1 MRLEVVFSAHAVRMP
16 DKEAVVCR
24 ERRVRYRDLQAR
36 VREVAGGLAKLGVGE
51 GDRVVLYLPN
61 GTEFVELLYA
71 AFTLGAVVVPVTT
84 RLTIRE
90 LAYFSADSA
99 AKVIVCSDAHAEGV
113 RTILNAQPA
122 VKGVVVG
129 KPVEGFVSFEE
140 VSDKGFQPKA
150 VDSENDVAMVM
161 YTSGT
166 TGKPKGVLLT
176 HANILVNH
184 GFMNATD
191 WGIGHEDR
199 YLVASPLAH
208 RAGLGRLMNSMT
220 LGGTIFV
227 LPAFDAEEIAQTIER
242 EKVTVVGMVPT
253 MCRMFLPALEK
264 APERCR
270 TLRRIVVTG
279 EAFPVELKKKLIA
292 LLPDTQLVSFF
303 AMTEAG
309 AITNLSHEEQFSHPK
324 SVGRPVP
331 GVEVRIVDE
340 NGKDVETGAI
350 GEVIVRS
357 GKPGAFTIMKGYYN
371 RPEETAKSIRDGWFH
386 TGDLAQRDSD
396 DYIYIVDRK
405 KDMILSGGFNIYSKE
420 VEQAIVEVEGVA
432 DVAVVGVPDEIFGEA
447 IAAFVELDPKKKAP
461 SADDIIAHCRS
472 AIASYKKPK
481 FVFFIEALPRN
492 AVGKV
497 LKHELSEQARAS
509 AAAGHKGAA

>member
-1 MRLEVVFSAHAVRMP
+1 MRLEVVFSAHAARMP
-16 DKEAVVCR
+16 DKEAVVC
-24 ERRVRYRDLQAR
+24 EDRRVRYRDLQAR

-61 GTEFVELLYA
+61 GVEFVELLYA
-71 AFTLGAVVVPVTT
+71 AFTLGAIAVPVTT

-90 LAYFSADSA
+90 LAYFSEDSA
-99 AKVIVCSDAHAEGV
+99 AKVIVCSDAHADGV
-113 RTILNAQPA
+113 RNILKSLPDA
-122 VKGVVVG
+122 KGVVIG
-129 KPVEGFVSFEE
+129 NPNEGFVSFAE
-140 VSDKGFQPKA
+140 VSDKSFKPKA
-150 VDSENDVAMVM
+150 IDSDNEVAMIM

-191 WGIGHEDR
+191 WGIGHRDR

-227 LPAFDAEEIAQTIER
+227 LPAFDAEEIAKTIER

-264 APERCR
+264 NPARCE

-309 AITNLSHEEQFSHPK
+309 SITNLSHEEQFSHPK
-324 SVGRPVP
+324 SVGRPAP

-340 NGKDVETGAI
+340 NGKDVETGGI

-371 RPEETAKSIRDGWFH
+371 RPEETAKSIRDGWFY
-386 TGDLAQRDSD
+386 TGDMAQRDD
-396 DYIYIVDRK
+396 DGYIYIVDRK

-420 VEQAIVEVEGVA
+420 VEQTILEVEGVA

-447 IAAFVELDPKKKAP
+447 VAAFVELDPKKKAP
-461 SADDIIAHCRS
+461 TADDIVAHCRE

-481 FVFFIEALPRN
+481 YVVFVEAMPRN
-492 AVGKV
+492 AVGKI
-497 LKHELSEQARAS
+497 LKHELSSRARESTAKDV
-509 AAAGHKGAA
+509 A